1 MAQRL
6 LLLGLEE
13 ETASKL
19 AEVIPTDKYEIHVV
33 PGAAAAQWLGKLD
46 TLRPS
51 VICLPAEPSASAPLM
66 QAVRTRLARAPLVF
80 VSSNPNPAEW
90 KRAMDVGASDYFGP
104 PFLPGQ
110 VDWILNSAAGS
121 LPMGSYLA
129 AQA

>member
-19 AEVIPTDKYEIHVV
+19 VEAIPADKYEIHVV
-33 PGAAAAQWLGKLD
+33 SGPAAAQWLGKLD

-51 VICLPAEPSASAPLM
+51 VICLPAETSAAVPLM
-66 QAVRTRLARAPLVF
+66 HAVRARLARAPLVF
-80 VSSNPNPAEW
+80 VSRNPNPAEW

-104 PFLPGQ
+104 PFLAGH
-110 VDWILNSAAGS
+110 VDWILNSAAAS

-129 AQA
+129 ARA